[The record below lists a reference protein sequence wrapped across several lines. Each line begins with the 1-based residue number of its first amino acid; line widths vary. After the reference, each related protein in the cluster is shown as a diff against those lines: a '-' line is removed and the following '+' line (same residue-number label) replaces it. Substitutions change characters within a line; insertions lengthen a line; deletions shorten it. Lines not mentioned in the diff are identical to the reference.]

1 MVLVV
6 SDAGREEVDAAIV
19 EQGHPGRLIG
29 HLLVDVLPQE
39 RGEPSG
45 GWGRRQRVVGAAAGV
60 LVLAVCSVAALE
72 LRSGAGV
79 SVALGDNAVG
89 RLDGGGRVVAQTDFA
104 DPPGGVAVGLG
115 QTWVTDPAGDAL
127 RAMDST
133 TSKPAG
139 PPIPIGS
146 VPTGVAVAGG
156 RVWVVDTGDRRV
168 AEYDPRSGRVLKRFA
183 IGNGAGPIA
192 AGGGAVWVVNSAD
205 GTAQRIDTRFGR
217 VSRPIAVGAA
227 PSAIAVGGGGVWV
240 TDEADGL
247 LARINPQTL
256 QVTQVPV
263 GRTPAAA
270 GGRSRSNRTRW

>member
-1 MVLVV
+1 
-6 SDAGREEVDAAIV
+6 
-19 EQGHPGRLIG
+19 
-29 HLLVDVLPQE
+29 
-39 RGEPSG
+39 
-45 GWGRRQRVVGAAAGV
+45 
-60 LVLAVCSVAALE
+60 
-72 LRSGAGV
+72 
-79 SVALGDNAVG
+79 
-89 RLDGGGRVVAQTDFA
+89 
-104 DPPGGVAVGLG
+104 
-115 QTWVTDPAGDAL
+115 
-127 RAMDST
+127 MDST